1 MRFWIIINSIVLI
14 LETIII
20 LLGSFYKHISFGMGL
35 GDVIAFGFV
44 YLIFFLHI
52 FLTFKVKKK
61 RIKLLQKSVDK
72 FFCHNSLDL
81 FRSYNLEK
89 HRI

>member
-52 FLTFKVKKK
+52 FLTLKVKKK
-61 RIKLLQKSVDK
+61 NQAITEICR
-72 FFCHNSLDL
+72 
-81 FRSYNLEK
+81 
-89 HRI
+89 